1 MDITIDVD
9 DYKLNV
15 RAAGVMIH
23 NGKILVHR
31 NVNSDHY
38 ALIGGRVEI
47 GESSA
52 NTIKREIK
60 EELGKDIEITG
71 YISTIENFFE
81 MKGSKYH
88 EIMFVHK
95 IEFTNEEDKKIE
107 YIMKNVEG
115 KDYLQY
121 EWIDL
126 DKIEEYPLL
135 PKAMKNIEKYYNNTE
150 SEKPRKNVQ
159 YLIEK
164 VKYNPGKAIEL
175 GCGAGNDT
183 VYLIKN
189 NWNVLAIDR
198 ESVEERITKRLNNEE
213 LEKFRF
219 QKQNFESLELEK
231 NNLIVANY
239 CLPFCNKNNFKEL
252 WNKINNSIL
261 KDGYFVGN
269 FFGIND
275 EWKSTKEE
283 MTFLTKEQVIEL
295 FKDFEIIEFKEVEKD
310 GATGLGKM
318 KHWHI
323 FNVIAKKK

>member
-95 IEFTNEEDKKIE
+95 IEFTN
-107 YIMKNVEG
+107 
-115 KDYLQY
+115 
-121 EWIDL
+121 L

-135 PKAMKNIEKYYNNTE
+135 PKA
-150 SEKPRKNVQ
+150 
-159 YLIEK
+159 
-164 VKYNPGKAIEL
+164 
-175 GCGAGNDT
+175 
-183 VYLIKN
+183 IKD
-189 NWNVLAIDR
+189 VLK
-198 ESVEERITKRLNNEE
+198 EN
-213 LEKFRF
+213 KFP
-219 QKQNFESLELEK
+219 
-231 NNLIVANY
+231 IH
-239 CLPFCNKNNFKEL
+239 
-252 WNKINNSIL
+252 KINNDL
-261 KDGYFVGN
+261 K
-269 FFGIND
+269 
-275 EWKSTKEE
+275 
-283 MTFLTKEQVIEL
+283 
-295 FKDFEIIEFKEVEKD
+295 
-310 GATGLGKM
+310 
-318 KHWHI
+318 
-323 FNVIAKKK
+323 